1 MRYFMQY
8 WKNTTWRMDYD
19 PTPLRFAGSN
29 QFAKQGVSAGDR
41 VFVITNDGG
50 RLLLGAALDVA
61 AVLSPA
67 AAKREFGS
75 DVWPAS
81 HYIKARSPAKFTR
94 ELVVPTKT
102 VRALRFV
109 GGGQVLF
116 QGSKIHQQTLRGVRE
131 LTPESAALLGRLLR
145 NPPAPGVLAAKT
157 SLSDGSTSGAEH
169 ESIASLFDRYSAQA
183 RRSVQDAL
191 INAIRYTHRH
201 YPDRW
206 TLNRIGKRIRFN
218 VGMVMCAEVCH
229 DHTGLLTTI
238 AGRQHDPDWSESGY
252 KYGPGCG
259 YVTVPAAT
267 PFPVSS
273 ALQAAVNAAI
283 DVCARAHPGT
293 GRHRGKNSE
302 ALLRFLERERRTKLP
317 RPDWLRAETEKQSV
331 MTFERSLAASSD
343 LEQPERQAV
352 AKYRCAQGLFR
363 RRVLVLEAS
372 RCRVTEETNPDLLRA
387 SHIKPWRTS
396 DDTEKQNGDN
406 GLLLAPHV
414 DALFDKGLISF
425 ADNGSMLLSE
435 KLDPAVLQRWG
446 IRYPLNVGPFREGQK
461 KYLRHHRRTYRFG
474 SK

>member
-1 MRYFMQY
+1 MRYFTQY
-8 WKNTTWRMDYD
+8 WKNTTWHLEDD
-19 PTPLRFAGSN
+19 PSPLRFAASN
-29 QFAKQGVSAGDR
+29 QFAQRGVSPGDR

-81 HYIKARSPAKFTR
+81 HYIKARSSAKFMR

-109 GGGQVLF
+109 GGGQVVF

-131 LTPESAALLGRLLR
+131 LTPESAERLDRLLR
-145 NPPAPGVLAAKT
+145 NPTAAGVLAAKT
-157 SLSDGSTSGAEH
+157 SHNAIEK
-169 ESIASLFDRYSAQA
+169 LFDRYPA
-183 RRSVQDAL
+183 RTRRIVQDEL
-191 INAIRYTHRH
+191 IEAIKYAHGR

-206 TLNRIGKRIRFN
+206 SLNLNGKHIRLI
-218 VGMVMCAEVCH
+218 VGLVMCIEIRH
-229 DHTGLLTTI
+229 DRMLLLTTE
-238 AGRQHDPDWSESGY
+238 AGRRHDPEWSESGY
-252 KYGPGCG
+252 KFGPGCG
-259 YVTVPAAT
+259 YVSFDASAPFTVSNALR
-267 PFPVSS
+267 S
-273 ALQAAVNAAI
+273 AINGAI
-283 DVCARAHPGT
+283 DVCGRAHAGTPGQ
-293 GRHRGKNSE
+293 RGSHSE
-302 ALLRFLERERRTKLP
+302 DLLRYLEQQKGTTLP
-317 RPDWLRAETEKQSV
+317 RPDWLDAEPEQKRLAALG
-331 MTFERSLAASSD
+331 RSLAERSD
-343 LEQPERQAV
+343 LEQPEREAV

-372 RCRVTEETNPDLLRA
+372 RCRVTDETNPDLLRA

-396 DDTEKQNGDN
+396 NDTEKQDGDN

-425 ADNGSMLLSE
+425 ADDGSMLLSE
-435 KLDPAVLQRWG
+435 KLESAVLQRWG

-474 SK
+474 KK

>member
-19 PTPLRFAGSN
+19 PTPLRFAASN

-102 VRALRFV
+102 VRALRFK

-131 LTPESAALLGRLLR
+131 LTPESAALLERLLEST
-145 NPPAPGVLAAKT
+145 PAPRKRAAGTPLK
-157 SLSDGSTSGAEH
+157 E
-169 ESIASLFDRYSAQA
+169 IAGLFDRYPARA
-183 RRSVQDAL
+183 RRSVYDAL
-191 INAIRYTHRH
+191 IKAITYAHSH

-206 TLNRIGKRIRFN
+206 TLNLSKKRIRLI
-218 VGMVMCAEVCH
+218 VGLVMCIEIRR
-229 DHTGLLTTI
+229 DRMLLLTTE
-238 AGRQHDPDWSESGY
+238 AGRRHDSDWSESGY
-252 KYGPGCG
+252 KFGPGCG
-259 YVTVPAAT
+259 YVSFDAAT
-267 PFPVSS
+267 PFTVSNE
-273 ALQAAVNAAI
+273 LQSAVNGAI
-283 DVCARAHPGT
+283 DVCGRANAGT
-293 GRHRGKNSE
+293 SGQRGSYSE
-302 ALLRFLERERRTKLP
+302 DLLRYLEQQGGTTLP
-317 RPDWLRAETEKQSV
+317 RPDWLDAETEQKRLAAL
-331 MTFERSLAASSD
+331 ERSLADRSD
-343 LEQPERQAV
+343 LEQPEREAV

-363 RRVLVLEAS
+363 RRVMVLEAS
-372 RCRVTEETNPDLLRA
+372 RCRVTEETNPNLLRA

-396 DDTEKQNGDN
+396 DDTEKQDGDN
-406 GLLLAPHV
+406 GLLLAPHI

-425 ADNGSMLLSE
+425 ADDGSMLLSE

-474 SK
+474 RK